1 VVGHTRS
8 ARGCT
13 ALLASRQRDPLFLSQ
28 SGATILLGRDFVIRA
43 ANPAYT
49 ASTER
54 GLDELLSVNVFD
66 AFPDNPE
73 APEERATQRL
83 AESVEAAFRT
93 AETQYMPPL
102 RYDIP
107 DPRRP
112 GQFVERRWMIVNT
125 PVVDGDDVIGASV
138 RGHDITTVED
148 DLLEVVS
155 GYRDA
160 VESGDLSSR
169 AARQHLDLLD
179 NYLALADSHANLV
192 TEVSGLRRAMESRA
206 IIEQAKGMVMADR
219 RCTADE
225 AFDVLR
231 RLSMDTNVRLA
242 DVAATI
248 VHLKQQ
254 R

>member
-1 VVGHTRS
+1 MAGLTRS
-8 ARGCT
+8 ARGRT

-28 SGATILLGRDFVIRA
+28 PGATILLGRDFVIRA

-73 APEERATQRL
+73 SPEEQATQRL
-83 AESVEAAFRT
+83 AESVEAAF
-93 AETQYMPPL
+93 ETGQAQYMPPL

-112 GQFVERRWMIVNT
+112 GSFVERRWMIVNT
-125 PVVDGDDVIGASV
+125 PVVDGDEVIGASV
-138 RGHDITTVED
+138 KGHDITTVED
-148 DLLEVVS
+148 DLLQVVA
-155 GYRDA
+155 GYRD
-160 VESGDLSSR
+160 VVDSGDLSRRS
-169 AARQHLDLLD
+169 ARRHLDLLD
-179 NYLALADSHANLV
+179 SYLALADSHFSLV

-206 IIEQAKGMVMADR
+206 VIEQAKGMVMADR
-219 RCTADE
+219 HCTPDD
-225 AFDVLR
+225 AFEVLR

-248 VHLKQQ
+248 VRLAE
-254 R
+254 RD